1 MFLFDC
7 SVFVC
12 DNISNTEFSSP
23 PASIRTS
30 LSGSDL
36 ISLSLFSTSSACSTP
51 NHSAKYQN
59 TTYNWSIKVSSVI
72 YIANISKNKYL
83 HPIGIT
89 FFDNVLA
96 TTNLTFGTLSVD
108 NFNKLGNIS
117 WENLSPLMALLDIN
131 LAHTKANVCLLIHF
145 FAYTRENL
153 SS

>member
-1 MFLFDC
+1 M
-7 SVFVC
+7 S
-12 DNISNTEFSSP
+12 
-23 PASIRTS
+23 
-30 LSGSDL
+30 
-36 ISLSLFSTSSACSTP
+36 
-51 NHSAKYQN
+51 KY
-59 TTYNWSIKVSSVI
+59 TYNFTVNYRLKKRAI
-72 YIANISKNKYL
+72 YYIIFVNNYYKKNKYL

-89 FFDNVLA
+89 FFDKVLA

-117 WENLSPLMALLDIN
+117 WENLSPLIALLDIN